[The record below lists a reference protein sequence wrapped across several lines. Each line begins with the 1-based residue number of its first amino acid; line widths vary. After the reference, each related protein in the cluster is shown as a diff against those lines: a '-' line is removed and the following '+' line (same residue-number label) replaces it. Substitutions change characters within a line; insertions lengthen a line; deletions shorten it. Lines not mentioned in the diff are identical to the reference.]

1 MAMEGKH
8 HDQEM
13 CTLKIECILNF
24 LGEIDEIIE
33 YPRSD
38 REQFIREK
46 LELALQDLRYLENE
60 VGTGEGEHF

>member
-1 MAMEGKH
+1 MEGKH

-13 CTLKIECILNF
+13 CKLKIECILNF

>member
-1 MAMEGKH
+1 MEGKH
-8 HDQEM
+8 HDEEM
-13 CTLKIECILNF
+13 CKLKIDCILTF

-38 REQFIREK
+38 REIFIREK

-60 VGTGEGEHF
+60 VDLGEDETHS